1 MFQRTLNP
9 SQLYEFEDDFY
20 RLLEKV
26 QEETEPIK
34 KDLNVRE
41 DFGILQSLRK
51 GVIAHVKNTKVNK
64 DGIAETPIQD
74 RKNHVRCLYRGDPSG
89 ATAAIAG
96 LSDEAFEEKL
106 QQMRVAAHKW
116 GVAKIHSL
124 VLRSLCLKSWTL
136 VEKLLQ
142 FFS

>member
-26 QEETEPIK
+26 EEETEPIK

-51 GVIAHVKNTKVNK
+51 GVIAHVKNTKVNE
-64 DGIAETPIQD
+64 DDI
-74 RKNHVRCLYRGDPSG
+74 NS
-89 ATAAIAG
+89 
-96 LSDEAFEEKL
+96 
-106 QQMRVAAHKW
+106 
-116 GVAKIHSL
+116 
-124 VLRSLCLKSWTL
+124 
-136 VEKLLQ
+136 
-142 FFS
+142 